1 MLSRLWKIGKAGGMD
16 KSILYHGSTV
26 VVEKPIVSIGRK
38 DLDFGPGFYL
48 TNLYDQASRWA
59 KRIQMIR
66 NADHAVINTYKYDEP
81 VNCNV
86 LKFDAYNREWLEF
99 IVESRQGKQPW
110 AGYDIVEGGVADD
123 RVIDAIEA
131 FINGYAT
138 VETTLSL
145 LIYHKPNFQICIL
158 NQDIADKHLT
168 FKSHKII

>member
-1 MLSRLWKIGKAGGMD
+1 MD

-110 AGYDIVEGGVADD
+110 AGYDIVK
-123 RVIDAIEA
+123 R
-131 FINGYAT
+131 
-138 VETTLSL
+138 LSMVML
-145 LIYHKPNFQICIL
+145 LWKRL
-158 NQDIADKHLT
+158 
-168 FKSHKII
+168 